1 MSNWTRKSALRGAL
15 VITRKQGEKVVINNG
30 ELVVEVVQVKGK
42 TARLAFVAS
51 KDISI
56 QRQEAIPQEIGH
68 EDPTTQ
74 PG

>member
-1 MSNWTRKSALRGAL
+1 MSTWTRKSALRGAL
-15 VITRKQGEKVVINNG
+15 VITRKQGEKIVVNNG
-30 ELVVEVVQVKGK
+30 ELIIEVVQVRGK

-56 QRQEAIPQEIGH
+56 QREEAIVQEQGH